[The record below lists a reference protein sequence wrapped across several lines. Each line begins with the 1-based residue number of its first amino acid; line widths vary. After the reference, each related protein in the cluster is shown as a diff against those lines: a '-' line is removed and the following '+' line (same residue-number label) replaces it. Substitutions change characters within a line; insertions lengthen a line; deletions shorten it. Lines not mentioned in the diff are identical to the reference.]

1 MFFIPLLLARSP
13 ATTTA
18 AVAQSLTT
26 DCPVTQL
33 NFHSFFLCMHHT
45 PIHTLCVSFIT
56 PHHPLVSLLRC
67 IEYSKHWN
75 NIHACFNICTGD
87 RTSDGKKFK
96 YATTAVAGQ
105 DIIDV
110 KPLCMLLLFF
120 VRANTSCSIHVVA
133 HTQCFLLSFSIYK
146 YVVLPPLSHTFH
158 HVPLSDGCRICSLWQ
173 QNDTIQKFCLC
184 LISPRSFA

>member
-26 DCPVTQL
+26 DSPVTQL
-33 NFHSFFLCMHHT
+33 NFHSFRLCMLHT

-67 IEYSKHWN
+67 IEYSEEQHPR
-75 NIHACFNICTGD
+75 FNICTGD
-87 RTSDGKKFK
+87 RTSDGKMFK

-110 KPLCMLLLFF
+110 RPLCMLLFF
-120 VRANTSCSIHVVA
+120 VRTNTSCSIHVVV
-133 HTQCFLLSFSIYK
+133 HTQCFLLSFSICK
-146 YVVLPPLSHTFH
+146 YVVLPPLFHTFH

-173 QNDTIQKFCLC
+173 QNDTIQTFCLC
-184 LISPRSFA
+184 LILPRSSA

>member
-1 MFFIPLLLARSP
+1 MCFCCKKNHLLLIPLLLARSP

-18 AVAQSLTT
+18 AVAQSFTT
-26 DCPVTQL
+26 DSPVTQL
-33 NFHSFFLCMHHT
+33 NFHSLRLCTLRT
-45 PIHTLCVSFIT
+45 PLHTLCVSVLI

-105 DIIDV
+105 DIIDAR
-110 KPLCMLLLFF
+110 PLCMLLFF
-120 VRANTSCSIHVVA
+120 VRANTSCSIHVVV
-133 HTQCFLLSFSIYK
+133 HTQSFSVVCAYVSTLCFLRFF
-146 YVVLPPLSHTFH
+146 TRFTM
-158 HVPLSDGCRICSLWQ
+158 SL
-173 QNDTIQKFCLC
+173 
-184 LISPRSFA
+184 